1 MAGET
6 EDHPSSPDEPETR
19 QVSVRVEAAL
29 VERFIAARR
38 ICEANGKELPIAEVV
53 RLGMEAAIREVEATF
68 GEAVEKQAPSR
79 GEARRTSPGA

>member
-6 EDHPSSPDEPETR
+6 EDHPSIPDEPETR

-29 VERFIAARR
+29 VERFVAARR

-68 GEAVEKQAPSR
+68 GETAEKQAPSR
-79 GEARRTSPGA
+79 GDARGTAPDT

>member
-1 MAGET
+1 MAGQT

-38 ICEANGKELPIAEVV
+38 ICEAHGKELPIAEVV

-68 GEAVEKQAPSR
+68 GEAAEKQATSR
-79 GEARRTSPGA
+79 GEARRTLSGP

>member
-6 EDHPSSPDEPETR
+6 EDHPSTPDEPETR
-19 QVSVRVEAAL
+19 QVSVRVEADL

-38 ICEANGKELPIAEVV
+38 ICEAHGKELPIAEVV

-68 GEAVEKQAPSR
+68 GEAAEKQAPLG
-79 GEARRTSPGA
+79 GEARRT